1 MGALMNINNSLQQ
14 RATTL
19 CAFICTIALVIT
31 SITAGFAA
39 CCAPITTEVLSS
51 FTSDTQDSP
60 YSSSELTKLACITR
74 TYTVE
79 GMSHQNIYAQ
89 IAPII
94 RKAAT
99 DPERSSAMEQRWN
112 RALAKANVTIDD
124 DDTTLCQGLAQ
135 YSTTYM
141 LDEDA
146 LSHLDDCYHLISYI
160 APWLIAIACAAIIM
174 LIVIGRTDR
183 VLISRV
189 LTVTSI
195 TAISVILVLGIW
207 ACADFD
213 GFFAQFHH
221 LLFPQGNWTF
231 DADSLLICMYP
242 IDFWMGMGLIW
253 LATTLLICII
263 SAISAR
269 LLRRTDTCH
278 LFAHHRSN

>member
-1 MGALMNINNSLQQ
+1 MGALMSTFSFPQQ
-14 RATTL
+14 TAIKI
-19 CAFICTIALVIT
+19 CACICTIALVIA

-39 CCAPITTEVLSS
+39 CCAPLTTEMLSS
-51 FTSDTQDSP
+51 STSDTQDSP
-60 YSSSELTKLACITR
+60 YSSSELNELACITR

-79 GMSHQNIYAQ
+79 GMSHQNLYAQ

-94 RKAAT
+94 REAAT
-99 DPERSSAMEQRWN
+99 DPARSSALEQRWN
-112 RALAKANVTIDD
+112 RALSKANVTIDD
-124 DDTTLCQGLAQ
+124 NDATLCQGLAQ
-135 YSTTYM
+135 YSTAYM

-146 LSHLDDCYHLISYI
+146 LSHLDDCYRLISCV
-160 APWLIAIACAAIIM
+160 APWLIAIACIAIITL
-174 LIVIGRTDR
+174 LILCKTNRA
-183 VLISRV
+183 
-189 LTVTSI
+189 LTSHILTIASI
-195 TAISVILVLGIW
+195 TAIGVFIIFGIW

-242 IDFWMGMGLIW
+242 IDFWMGMGLTW

-263 SAISAR
+263 GAISAR

-278 LFAHHRSN
+278 LFVHHRSN